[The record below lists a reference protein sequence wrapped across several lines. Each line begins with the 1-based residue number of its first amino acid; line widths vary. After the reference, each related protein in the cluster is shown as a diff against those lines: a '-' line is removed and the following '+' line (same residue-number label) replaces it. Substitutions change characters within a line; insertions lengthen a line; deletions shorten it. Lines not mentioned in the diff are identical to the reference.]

1 MKPAL
6 HLTATASLL
15 AMFSLG
21 AAALPMTVD
30 LGFYAEGQQALGDP
44 NKNPPVPSGPVAVES
59 VSGIKFTGAWAYKLG
74 MFDTADIVSDEIN
87 ETNGVF
93 SCGVLP
99 APGGDSACNET
110 GYISNRGRPST
121 GGSKLVR
128 TLDPTVYL
136 GRYITS
142 FSFDI
147 WHNGNPATASIRFVD
162 RSSGVAEYQ
171 NWSNISAGNKLW
183 STPQEQVVKLAQAT
197 SIEFDFGVSALGLDN
212 LRITVDG
219 PGAPPSGVPEPSSYA
234 LVGLALLAAGAT
246 RRRKA

>member
-1 MKPAL
+1 MKPAF

-15 AMFSLG
+15 ALFSLG
-21 AAALPMTVD
+21 AAAAPMTVE
-30 LGFYAEGQQALGDP
+30 LGFEAEGQQALGDP
-44 NKNPPVPSGPVAVES
+44 SKTPPVPSGPVAVES

-74 MFDTADIVSDEIN
+74 MFATDDIVPAEIDEN
-87 ETNGVF
+87 GGVF
-93 SCGVLP
+93 SCAVQTP
-99 APGGDSACNET
+99 SGGSACNET

-121 GGSKLVR
+121 GGTKLVL
-128 TLDPTVYL
+128 TLDPAVYL
-136 GRYITS
+136 GQYITS

-171 NWSNISAGNKLW
+171 NWLNISAGDKFW
-183 STPQEQVVKLAQAT
+183 STPKEQVVALAKAT

-219 PGAPPSGVPEPSSYA
+219 PGAPPPGVPEPSSYA
-234 LVGLALLAAGAT
+234 LVGLALLAAGAV